1 MSRTLLEQWRDIAY
15 DEKADRGTLQ
25 RFWGSYFQI
34 EKEIYEQLLTNP
46 DEEVT
51 GTVKELAE
59 TFEVSEMTIRRDLNN
74 HSAPVVLLG
83 GYIVLEPRSAS
94 HYLLSDQKSRL
105 VEEKRRAA
113 KLAATLVEP
122 DQTLFFDC
130 GTTTP
135 WIIEAIDNEIPF
147 TAVCY
152 SLNTFLA
159 LKEKPHCRA
168 FLCGGEFHASNAIF
182 KPIDFQ
188 QTLNNFCPDIAF
200 YSAAGVHVSK
210 GATCFNLEELP
221 VKHWAMSMAQK
232 HVLVVDH
239 SKFGKV
245 RPARM
250 GDLKRFDIVVSDCC
264 PEDEYVKYAQTQRI
278 KLMY

>member
-1 MSRTLLEQWRDIAY
+1 METRRDERIGQLLQALKRSDKLHLKEAATLL
-15 DEKADRGTLQ
+15 G
-25 RFWGSYFQI
+25 
-34 EKEIYEQLLTNP
+34 
-46 DEEVT
+46 
-51 GTVKELAE
+51 
-59 TFEVSEMTIRRDLNN
+59 VSEMTIRRDLN
-74 HSAPVVLLG
+74 HKSAPVVLLG

-113 KLAATLVEP
+113 QLAAGLVQAH
-122 DQTLFFDC
+122 QTVFIDC

-135 WIIEAIDNEIPF
+135 WIIEAIDNDLPF

-159 LKEKPHCRA
+159 LQDKPHCRA
-168 FLCGGEFHASNAIF
+168 ILSGGEFHASNA
-182 KPIDFQ
+182 
-188 QTLNNFCPDIAF
+188 
-200 YSAAGVHVSK
+200 VHTSK

-221 VKHWAMSMAQK
+221 VKHWAMTMAQC

-250 GDLKRFDIVVSDCC
+250 GELSRFDTIISDRR
-264 PEDEYVKYAQTQRI
+264 PDEAFVAYAKAQQIT
-278 KLMY
+278 LMY